1 MRAKSVFRRQKYYLF
16 KNLDAATII
25 TMQESNAIIAGGAI
39 RSVFAGEYISD
50 YDLYF
55 DSEEDLQIMKKY
67 LDENFKAVFTSPN
80 AISYK
85 NDKICIQL
93 IIIPELIGL
102 GYVELLKEFDF
113 TICMGAFSMKENRF
127 YHDKDFLTDLNERRL
142 IFNIKAKYPMASMY
156 RILKY
161 IKRGYKISGLEIVKI
176 SLSIHNLKMANYRD
190 LRKQLMGIDTLF
202 LKELTDDLLS
212 KDKDN
217 LEYDFDDFMDIFNGY
232 CYDQINV
239 AWGTNSET
247 I

>member
-1 MRAKSVFRRQKYYLF
+1 MRAKNVFGRQRHYLF
-16 KNLDAATII
+16 KDLDTATKNAMR
-25 TMQESNAIIAGGAI
+25 TSNAIIAGGAI

-55 DSEEDLQIMKKY
+55 DREEDLQIMKEY
-67 LDENFKAVFTSPN
+67 LDEGFKVVFTSPN

-85 NDKICIQL
+85 KDKICIQL

-102 GYVELLKEFDF
+102 GYIKLLEEFDF
-113 TICMGAFSMKENRF
+113 TICMGAFSMEENKF
-127 YHDKDFLTDLNERRL
+127 YHAENFLTDLNERRL

-161 IKRGYKISGLEIVKI
+161 IKKGYKVSGLEIVKI
-176 SLSIHNLKMANYRD
+176 GLSIHNLKMVDYKD

-239 AWGTNSET
+239 AWGTNDET

>member
-1 MRAKSVFRRQKYYLF
+1 MKVKNVFGRQRHYLF
-16 KNLDAATII
+16 KDLDTATKNAMR
-25 TMQESNAIIAGGAI
+25 TSNAIIAGGAI

-55 DSEEDLQIMKKY
+55 DREEDLQIMKEY
-67 LDENFKAVFTSPN
+67 LDEGFKVVFTSPN

-85 NDKICIQL
+85 KDKICIQL
-93 IIIPELIGL
+93 IIMPELIGL
-102 GYVELLKEFDF
+102 GYVNLLKEFDF
-113 TICMGAFSMKENRF
+113 TICMGAFSMEENKF
-127 YHDKDFLTDLNERRL
+127 YHAENFLTDLNERRL

-156 RILKY
+156 RVLKY
-161 IKRGYKISGLEIVKI
+161 IKKGYKVSGLEIVKI
-176 SLSIHNLKMANYRD
+176 GLSIHNLKMVDYRD

-239 AWGTNSET
+239 AWGINDET